1 MAAHCVPQQ
10 MKAAESQFG
19 KYRNP
24 PPHIST
30 STSLS
35 LKICN
40 QKKVHLQK
48 LANKSTAAKILVWA
62 QPQAAAY
69 DDDGALL

>member
-19 KYRNP
+19 KYRTP
-24 PPHIST
+24 PPFQ

-69 DDDGALL
+69 DDDGVLL